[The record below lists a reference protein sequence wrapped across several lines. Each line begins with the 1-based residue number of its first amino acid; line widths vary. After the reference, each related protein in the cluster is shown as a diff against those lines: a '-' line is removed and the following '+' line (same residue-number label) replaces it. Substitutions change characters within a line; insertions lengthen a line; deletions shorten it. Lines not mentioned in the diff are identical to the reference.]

1 MARPVSTLF
10 LRCTAGALIL
20 AASAALP
27 AAAQQTDTANP
38 PASGGFSLENI
49 GKPKQDTAAPRVE
62 GPINPDAPIAT
73 RPSAPRTSSPT
84 PTPSQTAQPQ
94 PSAPAITQPQST
106 ATRPSAQSGTA
117 QRQPT
122 PTAASRALP
131 GAVPSGAQTPTSP
144 PSAAGADTAPAASTA
159 IPKLPDPLANA
170 PIVHSDDG
178 SGSFPWAWLLAAL
191 ALLGGLAYYLRSR
204 TGRWQPAVGV
214 PLDEVKPDLPGD
226 TARRDARPENAT
238 STPTPTPQAAAPPP
252 VPAAVAAP
260 VAQSGEG
267 IEVTFLPDYA
277 AATFTR
283 VAMRYAVTVRNTGAE
298 QVAGLTL
305 HAAMIPASAG
315 QDAEVAA
322 FIADDSG
329 EVVHRIESLAPGE
342 AIEIEGEMALPLNQ
356 ARAVRYGQRLLFVPV
371 AAFAFRF
378 TRDQRACLVP
388 LAYMVGVDSGGAQGK
403 MGPLRLDLGPKTYSQ
418 VGQRPLALA
427 SAA

>member
-1 MARPVSTLF
+1 M
-10 LRCTAGALIL
+10 L
-20 AASAALP
+20 AATAALP
-27 AAAQQTDTANP
+27 ASAQQTDTASP

-49 GKPKQDTAAPRVE
+49 GKPKQEPAAPRVE

-84 PTPSQTAQPQ
+84 PSPSQTAQPQ
-94 PSAPAITQPQST
+94 RSTATPAITLPQPT
-106 ATRPSAQSGTA
+106 ATRPPAQNGTA
-117 QRQPT
+117 QRQPM
-122 PTAASRALP
+122 PTAASRAAP
-131 GAVPSGAQTPTSP
+131 GIVPSGAQTPTP
-144 PSAAGADTAPAASTA
+144 PASAAATETASAASTA
-159 IPKLPDPLANA
+159 IPKLPDPLANT
-170 PIVHSDDG
+170 PIVHSDNG
-178 SGSFPWAWLLAAL
+178 SDSFPWAWLLAAL
-191 ALLGGLAYYLRSR
+191 ALLGGLVYYLRSR

-214 PLDEVKPDLPGD
+214 PLNEAKPDAAGD
-226 TARRDARPENAT
+226 TARRDASPEK
-238 STPTPTPQAAAPPP
+238 AAPAPSP
-252 VPAAVAAP
+252 PAASPPPAPAVVAAP
-260 VAQSGEG
+260 IAQSGEG

-298 QVAGLTL
+298 PVAGLTL

-322 FIADDSG
+322 FVADDSA

-378 TRDQRACLVP
+378 TRDTRACLVP

>member
-1 MARPVSTLF
+1 MP
-10 LRCTAGALIL
+10 
-20 AASAALP
+20 
-27 AAAQQTDTANP
+27 
-38 PASGGFSLENI
+38 
-49 GKPKQDTAAPRVE
+49 
-62 GPINPDAPIAT
+62 
-73 RPSAPRTSSPT
+73 
-84 PTPSQTAQPQ
+84 
-94 PSAPAITQPQST
+94 
-106 ATRPSAQSGTA
+106 
-117 QRQPT
+117 
-122 PTAASRALP
+122 
-131 GAVPSGAQTPTSP
+131 
-144 PSAAGADTAPAASTA
+144 PAASTA

-178 SGSFPWAWLLAAL
+178 SGNFPWPWLLAAL

-204 TGRWQPAVGV
+204 TSRWQPAVGV
-214 PLDEVKPDLPGD
+214 PLNEVKPDADGD
-226 TARRDARPENAT
+226 TALRDASPGKAT
-238 STPTPTPQAAAPPP
+238 PAPPLAAPPP
-252 VPAAVAAP
+252 APAAVAAP

-298 QVAGLTL
+298 PVKGLAL
-305 HAAMIPASAG
+305 RAAMIPASAR

-322 FIADDSG
+322 FIADESSD
-329 EVVHRIESLAPGE
+329 VVHRIESLAPGE
-342 AIEIEGEMALPLNQ
+342 AIEIEGEMALPLNE
-356 ARAVRYGQRLLFVPV
+356 ARPVRYGQRLLFVPV

-378 TRDQRACLVP
+378 TRDKRTCLVP

>member
-1 MARPVSTLF
+1 M
-10 LRCTAGALIL
+10 L
-20 AASAALP
+20 AATAALP
-27 AAAQQTDTANP
+27 AAAQQTDTASP

-49 GKPKQDTAAPRVE
+49 GKPKQEPAAPRVE

-94 PSAPAITQPQST
+94 RSAPAITLPQPT
-106 ATRPSAQSGTA
+106 ATRPPAQSGAA
-117 QRQPT
+117 QRQPM
-122 PTAASRALP
+122 
-131 GAVPSGAQTPTSP
+131 Q
-144 PSAAGADTAPAASTA
+144 PSAGRAFPSAGASVSQPPAPSASPAGANTAPAASTA

-178 SGSFPWAWLLAAL
+178 SGSVPWAWLLAAL
-191 ALLGGLAYYLRSR
+191 ALLGGLAYFLRSR
-204 TGRWQPAVGV
+204 TSRWQPAVGV
-214 PLDEVKPDLPGD
+214 PLNEAKPNADGD
-226 TARRDARPENAT
+226 TARRDARPEKSVSA
-238 STPTPTPQAAAPPP
+238 PIPPAAAPPP
-252 VPAAVAAP
+252 APAVAAVP
-260 VAQSGEG
+260 VAQNGEG

-283 VAMRYAVTVRNTGAE
+283 VAMRYALTVRNTAAE
-298 QVAGLTL
+298 SVTGLSL
-305 HAAMIPASAG
+305 RAAMIPASAG

-322 FIADDSG
+322 FISDDSG
-329 EVVHRIESLAPGE
+329 EVVHRIESLGPGE
-342 AIEIEGEMALPLNQ
+342 TVEIEGEMALPLNE

-378 TRDQRACLVP
+378 TRDKRACLVP